1 MRSNFFSDS
10 VKRNFRYLMDEFGF
24 EVTSEGYSPR
34 TMGNS
39 ALVLESARVG
49 VEIVLDRGRVII
61 ALGPRN
67 QPKGTWYE
75 FTEAVRYFAPEIE
88 EVHFRQDDHPDHR
101 ERVEAQV
108 ARLAGLMR
116 CYCGP
121 MLQGDFSMWERTKQT
136 TAAAWPS

>member
-1 MRSNFFSDS
+1 MRSNPFSES
-10 VKRNFRYLMDEFGF
+10 VKRNFRYLMDEYGF
-24 EVTSEGYSPR
+24 RVTSEGYSPR

-61 ALGPRN
+61 ALGPRA

-75 FTEAVRYFAPEIE
+75 FTEAVRHFAPEIGE
-88 EVHFRQDDHPDHR
+88 DYFRPHDDPDQR
-101 ERVEAQV
+101 ARVEAQV

-121 MLQGDFSMWERTKQT
+121 MLRGDFSMWERTRKS
-136 TAAAWPS
+136 TAAAWSG